1 MTIAIQIIVD
11 ALSVGSLYALTALGI
26 GLIFGIMRLI
36 NFAHGEFVTIGAY
49 MLMAI
54 VAQYEPLAII
64 VSMVLVVVL
73 ALLSERIAFRPVRH
87 ASPTTMLV
95 TSFAVSYFLQYLFV
109 MIYGARPKGFEFLA
123 GLAEPFIIGTIRIPK
138 LNVAIVGVTIVL
150 LAGLALFLT
159 RSRFGVQMRAAAL
172 NFRMARLLGVRADR
186 VIAVAFSLSGVACRR
201 HGDLRH
207 RAGRHAVAR
216 HGPAVRADRLRLDHH
231 RGHGQPDRRGAWRLL
246 HRRRHRSPAVRPAAG
261 D

>member
-123 GLAEPFIIGTIRIPK
+123 GPRRALHHRHDPHPEAECRDRRCNDRAACGPRAVPH
-138 LNVAIVGVTIVL
+138 A
-150 LAGLALFLT
+150 LALRRADA
-159 RSRFGVQMRAAAL
+159 RSRAQLPHGPPAGRPS
-172 NFRMARLLGVRADR
+172 RPGS
-186 VIAVAFSLSGVACRR
+186 SLSPSR
-201 HGDLRH
+201 
-207 RAGRHAVAR
+207 
-216 HGPAVRADRLRLDHH
+216 
-231 RGHGQPDRRGAWRLL
+231 
-246 HRRRHRSPAVRPAAG
+246 
-261 D
+261 